1 MKASTCEEV
10 EFNRFFGVLHSLKLS
25 WKWKKAPWTLSHISN
40 LIKPYQTCRLFTSM
54 LISGTTTFLLQLGA
68 AGWPD
73 GADPETDRLG
83 HVLGEDGSRPPHDI

>member
-1 MKASTCEEV
+1 
-10 EFNRFFGVLHSLKLS
+10 
-25 WKWKKAPWTLSHISN
+25 
-40 LIKPYQTCRLFTSM
+40 M